1 MFASVISVG
10 TNMGDVMVWELGSR
24 ERIALRSFKVW
35 EAGAWSVPLQV
46 WLRYWA
52 FFFFACHVHLMFST

>member
-1 MFASVISVG
+1 
-10 TNMGDVMVWELGSR
+10 MGDVMVWELGSR
-24 ERIALRSFKVW
+24 ERIALRNFKVW

-52 FFFFACHVHLMFST
+52 FFFFFACHVHLMFST